1 MDVTVVVMMGT
12 VAVDMG
18 MCELM
23 AVLIDVCMLVKVL
36 MSMNMFVII

>member
-12 VAVDMG
+12 VAMYMG

-23 AVLIDVCMLVKVL
+23 ALLINVRVLVKVL